1 MANAGKY
8 DKYFYFRAVADEDND
23 DDSLA
28 SVMVPVNKITALEP
42 SSAITNIRVWFES
55 ELNTH
60 VQDKVSLQNG
70 YVDLTCTRG
79 KLKEVM
85 ATIVA
90 AMNAGP
96 HSDGVTVIADDAT
109 TDYDGTTR
117 KATYLHPDITACSA
131 INIG

>member
-8 DKYFYFRAVADEDND
+8 DKYFYFRAVADEDDD
-23 DDSLA
+23 DDSA
-28 SVMVPVNKITALEP
+28 DSVMVPINKITALEP
-42 SSAITNIRVWFES
+42 NSAITNIRVWFES
-55 ELNTH
+55 ELNT
-60 VQDKVSLQNG
+60 VKEDKVSLQNG

-85 ATIVA
+85 ASIVS

-96 HSDGVTVIADDAT
+96 HSDGITVIADDTT

-117 KATYLHPDITACSA
+117 GGKYLVSDITACSA